1 MNSEKINKKMK
12 GWSRKQKRHW
22 IILCLQQSGR
32 MQLGRIRGWAH
43 TGVWKYQRW
52 LTNEVG
58 QQKQE
63 HYRDEDGTEGST
75 FPVAVLVGLLQA
87 EGRTGESIP
96 RQRAWGWRVHCA
108 RGQRVTW
115 RRCAIHWWCSTWF
128 EQELPGKKNL
138 VAVRNSHKSEMFV
151 LITVKSSSQYEIF
164 PSTGKYW
171 KHIVLSPQ
179 SHLS

>member
-1 MNSEKINKKMK
+1 MK
-12 GWSRKQKRHW
+12 GWSREQKRHW

-32 MQLGRIRGWAH
+32 MQVGQIRGWAH
-43 TGVWKYQRW
+43 TGVWKDQRW

-96 RQRAWGWRVHCA
+96 RQWTWGWRVHCA
-108 RGQRVTW
+108 RGQRVSW

-128 EQELPGKKNL
+128 EQELPGGRKKISL
-138 VAVRNSHKSEMFV
+138 LLETLTDQKCPKPSHPLLHSHTSARLGSDMCTYCGNSVSV
-151 LITVKSSSQYEIF
+151 
-164 PSTGKYW
+164 
-171 KHIVLSPQ
+171 
-179 SHLS
+179 